1 MVNEKYG
8 LTYLMFFSKTFK
20 NKCSFN
26 KNFPFSFFKI
36 IEIIVLFIDL
46 TRADVP
52 LSLSLPQRIGPI
64 GKLFESVFRCQK
76 LWFGDLCQND
86 HCSNFEKSFW
96 KHSWL
101 TFLILKLLPVALTAL
116 LAVDAKIGVSPG
128 NFVYFENIWKW
139 IFRNDA

>member
-8 LTYLMFFSKTFK
+8 LTYLVFFSKTFK

-46 TRADVP
+46 TRADAP
-52 LSLSLPQRIGPI
+52 LSLSLPQRIVPI

-76 LWFGDLCQND
+76 L
-86 HCSNFEKSFW
+86 
-96 KHSWL
+96 
-101 TFLILKLLPVALTAL
+101 
-116 LAVDAKIGVSPG
+116 
-128 NFVYFENIWKW
+128 
-139 IFRNDA
+139 